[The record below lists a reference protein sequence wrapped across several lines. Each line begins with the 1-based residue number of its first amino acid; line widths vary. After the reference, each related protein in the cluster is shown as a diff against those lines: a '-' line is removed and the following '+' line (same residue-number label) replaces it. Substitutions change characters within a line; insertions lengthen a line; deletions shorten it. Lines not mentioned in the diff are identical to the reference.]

1 MKLKSTI
8 DVSLNFKDLDVENA
22 VQRELKDTASEIE
35 KQAKANAPV
44 LTGNLRNS
52 ITSDVKGLEANI
64 GTDCEY
70 AGYVHDG
77 TYRMPARPFLDSA
90 AEKEL
95 DGIEDRIADIIARL
109 L

>member
-1 MKLKSTI
+1 MKIESSVE
-8 DVSLNFKDLDVENA
+8 VSLDFKDIDIDKI
-22 VQRELKDTASEIE
+22 VQRELEDTASKIK
-35 KQAKANAPV
+35 KQAKANTPV

-52 ITSDVKGLEANI
+52 ITSEVKGLEANI
-64 GTDCEY
+64 GTDCYY

-77 TYRMPARPFLDSA
+77 TYRMAARPFLDSA

-95 DGIEDRIADIIARL
+95 EGIEDRIADEIVRL